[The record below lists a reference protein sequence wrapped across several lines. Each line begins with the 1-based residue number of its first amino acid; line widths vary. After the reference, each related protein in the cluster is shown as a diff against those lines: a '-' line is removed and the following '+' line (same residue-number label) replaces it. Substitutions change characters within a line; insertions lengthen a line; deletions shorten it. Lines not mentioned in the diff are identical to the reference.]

1 MNLFNQKSEYSQ
13 WEIEKGLHRAELYK
27 SALKKSAEEV
37 ALSDSVDNW
46 QPEIASVAHQQAPF
60 LSDYSVNVLLD
71 KVDADNNAAYGNIEV
86 KNKFDAPNVNK
97 DDRSVKIPIV
107 VHDKHLKPFD
117 IMSSNG
123 KFSPLSES
131 KLKELLFRVDNVELS
146 DRYPSRD
153 RYIGHM
159 SAPPYGGFGTGFSYA
174 SDAGIGKYASILD
187 KIAISEEDKEFIYEK
202 LANDVSLE
210 KAFLNNQAFA
220 KAIDKVASYVDTSE
234 DEITCI
240 RFEKLSPKEVLVK
253 WANSENF
260 IPQEKI
266 MSTFEAAKFASLG
279 DTSADEIFAMEPNSS
294 LTLSTN
300 SVQKNTLDQEI
311 AKEITWFCEARV
323 QDIEDNDL
331 LGWVLPVVTFDNIA
345 FPSYLF
351 TNGSCWAFQ
360 DKIAGSPVGQG
371 VNLPKNKPSGTG
383 VFYFTDSG
391 KATCTIPVDISHMEG
406 NVIVAQDHLGT
417 QLTLELL
424 DIPTL
429 IKLEEG
435 HYGIPTTANF
445 MRLPEN
451 FISLKMEGATFSKTA
466 STRYTELRKHAD
478 VYSLRGYGTQYVN
491 TENLPKESVS
501 FMLDVMGFD
510 GDTLVKRAEKEIVR
524 IPEGNQLKIAHK
536 QRPASLRVDTVKL
549 ASVFSDEDT
558 VDKLLSL
565 SVLNTD
571 NVNKYKDYL
580 PSFEDVESKLADL
593 LFAVRCGLSS
603 VPEENAKSAMN
614 HVSKLIKG
622 LKSLKEKDSLSIK

>member
-1 MNLFNQKSEYSQ
+1 MSLFNSKLAYHQ
-13 WEIEKGLHRAELYK
+13 WEIEKGLHRVELYK

-60 LSDYSVNVLLD
+60 LSEYSTNVLLD

-174 SDAGIGKYASILD
+174 SDAGIGKYASLLD
-187 KIAISEEDKEFIYEK
+187 NISITESDKEFVYEK
-202 LANDVSLE
+202 LANDVTLE
-210 KAFLNNQAFA
+210 KAFLNNPSFA
-220 KAIDKVASYVDTSE
+220 KAVDKIASYVDTKE
-234 DEITCI
+234 DDVTCI
-240 RFEKLSPKEVLVK
+240 RFEKLSSKEVLVK

-260 IPQEKI
+260 RPQEKI

-279 DTSADEIFAMEPNSS
+279 ETSADEIFSMEPNSS
-294 LTLSTN
+294 LTLTTN
-300 SVQKNTLDQEI
+300 PVQKNTLNQES
-311 AKEITWFCEARV
+311 AKDITWFCEARV
-323 QDIEDNDL
+323 QDVEDNDL
-331 LGWVLPVVTFDNIA
+331 MGWVLPVVTFDNVS

-383 VFYFTDSG
+383 VFYFVDSG
-391 KATCTIPVDISHMEG
+391 KAICTIPFDVSHMQE
-406 NVIVAQDHLGT
+406 NTIIAQDHLGT
-417 QLTLELL
+417 QLTLEIL
-424 DIPTL
+424 DVPTMV
-429 IKLEEG
+429 KLDEG
-435 HYGIPTTANF
+435 HYAIPFNANF

-451 FISLKMEGATFSKTA
+451 FISLKMEGATFTKTA
-466 STRYTELRKHAD
+466 STKWTELRKHAD
-478 VYSLRGYGTQYVN
+478 EYSLRGYGTHHVKQ
-491 TENLPKESVS
+491 ENLTESEAA
-501 FMLDVMGFD
+501 FMLDVMGFQ
-510 GDTLVKRAEKEIVR
+510 GDELVKRANKEVVR
-524 IPEGNQLKIAHK
+524 IPDGNQLKTAHRK
-536 QRPASLRVDTVKL
+536 EPSSLRVDTVKL

-565 SVLNTD
+565 SVLNSD
-571 NVNKYKDYL
+571 NIGKYRDYL
-580 PSFEDVESKLADL
+580 PSFEDVENKLAEL
-593 LFAVRCGLSS
+593 LFAIRCGLSS
-603 VPEENAKSAMN
+603 VPEESAKNGMN
-614 HVSKLIKG
+614 HISKLIKG
-622 LKSLKEKDSLSIK
+622 LKDLKEKNSLSIK